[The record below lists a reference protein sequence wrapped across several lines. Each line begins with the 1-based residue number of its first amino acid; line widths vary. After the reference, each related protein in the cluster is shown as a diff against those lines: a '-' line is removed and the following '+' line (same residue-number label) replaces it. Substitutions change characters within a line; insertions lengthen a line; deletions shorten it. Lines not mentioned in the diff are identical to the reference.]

1 MKTKKQV
8 IILLSLII
16 SLSITAQLQVRTNGS
31 IWTGYSGYSNIYM
44 GTAPNYGQDN
54 GHWGI
59 EVWNG
64 NLNLWKPWP
73 SPARTTPVGG
83 DYGNYYIFITPSNAV
98 GVGKVP
104 THSGICLDVN
114 GHVYANNYRL
124 TSDER
129 LKKDIKPLTD
139 QLDKLYLLNGKSY
152 KKESVEEV
160 LTLPDIKDEKGNTIK
175 KFEKSKNKK
184 NNEDLEFGFMA
195 QELKQVYPELVNQ
208 DTLGYYYVNY
218 IGLIPIMVESLK
230 DQKNQIAKQAE
241 QIEDLKALVG
251 KLLNTKK

>member
-1 MKTKKQV
+1 M
-8 IILLSLII
+8 SLII

-152 KKESVEEV
+152 KKEAVEEV

-218 IGLIPIMVESLK
+218 IGLIPVMVESLK

-241 QIEDLKALVG
+241 QIENLKEIVN
-251 KLLNTKK
+251 KLLLNNGKK